1 MKALMKRSIATTVT
15 ATLVVLIITT
25 LVSAS
30 AQRPVGFPSETE
42 TLEEELAMFKERLAL
57 SDEQT
62 EQIQRILLENRKK
75 ISALME
81 DVQASP
87 RSRSAMQSIRQE
99 MEDLRKKTE
108 QELEAVLTE
117 EQLKKYKKM
126 QDEQQEKMGGAWDVR
141 MR

>member
-87 RSRSAMQSIRQE
+87 RSRSAMQSIRKE